1 MKHQRGY
8 TLLEVIVAFALLAMA
23 LALLLGTLSGGVRQ
37 VRAADAATR
46 ATLHAQSLLAALEME
61 APLAPG
67 HREGQFE
74 QGRYRWQLDLR
85 AWTDPRPPASPQPVA
100 PADAQLLELELVVRW
115 GAGANEQLHWR
126 SLRLVP
132 AALAG
137 APP

>member
-46 ATLHAQSLLAALEME
+46 ANLHAQSLLAEVDMQ
-61 APLAPG
+61 APLTVQ
-67 HREGQFE
+67 HREGSFE
-74 QGRYRWQLDLR
+74 QERYRWQLDVTPW
-85 AWTDPRPPASPQPVA
+85 ADPRPPAAPQPTA
-100 PADAQLLELELVVRW
+100 PADAQLLQLDLSVRW
-115 GAGANEQLHWR
+115 GEGANEQLHWR

-132 AALAG
+132 ANAVA
-137 APP
+137 AP